1 MVIGSTTIVVWPTDL
16 DVVGRVLLVVRMAVF
31 DGIVFFFL
39 VVVMDL
45 DLDDADDDATAKND
59 PNVDCRAVFVVL
71 VDGMGLLG

>member
-1 MVIGSTTIVVWPTDL
+1 
-16 DVVGRVLLVVRMAVF
+16 MAVF

-45 DLDDADDDATAKND
+45 DLDDADDDATAKKD